1 MFSETFELRA
11 LAMRVASNQL
21 YPITSGNRKD
31 SAQAVL
37 PIGNL
42 GITNY
47 FAVSGQ
53 ITPSPAARGHCKTSV
68 IPPKASASA
77 DGTSIQR
84 GWEGEGSR
92 NALSSRDLCATSNTV
107 PLLPSKRGDAKQGSS
122 LTRSLQCQYR

>member
-47 FAVSGQ
+47 LRSMVRGVRRQGESRVS
-53 ITPSPAARGHCKTSV
+53 RY
-68 IPPKASASA
+68 
-77 DGTSIQR
+77 
-84 GWEGEGSR
+84 GEHST
-92 NALSSRDLCATSNTV
+92 A
-107 PLLPSKRGDAKQGSS
+107 
-122 LTRSLQCQYR
+122 